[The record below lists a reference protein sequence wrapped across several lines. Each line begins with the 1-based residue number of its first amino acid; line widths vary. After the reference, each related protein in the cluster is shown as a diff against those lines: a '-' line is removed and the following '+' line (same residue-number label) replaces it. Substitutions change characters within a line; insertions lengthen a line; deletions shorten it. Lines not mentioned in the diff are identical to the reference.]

1 MTGPPVVP
9 GGSGGFPPGVGAVP
23 AGPYGAP
30 AVPPVPRELLHRRR
44 SPLTW
49 VTMIVL
55 GLGALVIGILI
66 FLTGGPVATLIT
78 TLLAAISFPLVIL
91 VLFWLDRYE
100 PEPARYRL
108 AAIGWG
114 GVAAVVLSLIAEQL
128 LFALPGTNTFIETA
142 VIAPIV
148 EEAGKGLF
156 LVVVVIFRRAQIH
169 GLLDGLIYGALVGVG
184 FAFVEDILYYLSS
197 LESGALGI
205 TFFLRG
211 IMGPFAHPL
220 FTSAFGIGVG
230 IAVTTRQPALRVLAP
245 ILGYLAAVIMH
256 GIWNGSAF
264 WGGDG
269 FFFTYAVIM
278 LPLLAVVLA
287 VAIWARSREG
297 KMLATALEQ
306 TAAMG
311 WIRPEEIRWVARLS
325 DRMSARAYAKR
336 IGGKQ
341 AAEALH
347 EYQQTMIEIA
357 FLHNRAV
364 HQNPPK
370 DINERM
376 NALLQHAAALRP
388 YVIMP
393 PPPGMPGPGL
403 PAAPPPGWPA
413 TQRPP
418 GS

>member
-1 MTGPPVVP
+1 MTGP
-9 GGSGGFPPGVGAVP
+9 AMVP
-23 AGPYGAP
+23 AGPYGLP
-30 AVPPVPRELLHRRR
+30 VVPPAPPELLRRRR

-49 VTMIVL
+49 VTTIVL
-55 GLGALVIGILI
+55 GLGALVIAILI
-66 FLTGGPVATLIT
+66 LLTGGPVATLIT
-78 TLLAAISFPLVIL
+78 TLLAAISFPLVVL

-114 GVAAVVLSLIAEQL
+114 GVVAITLSLVAEQL
-128 LFALPGTNTFIETA
+128 LFAVPGTTTFIETA
-142 VIAPIV
+142 IIAPIV

-156 LVVVVIFRRAQIH
+156 LVIVVIFRRAQIH

-184 FAFVEDILYYLSS
+184 FAFVEDIVYYLSS
-197 LESGALGI
+197 LQSGALGV

-220 FTSAFGIGVG
+220 FTAALGIGVG
-230 IAVTTRQPALRVLAP
+230 IAVTTRRPLVRVLAP

-256 GIWNGSAF
+256 GIWNGSTF

-269 FFFTYAVIM
+269 FFFAYAAIM

-287 VAIWARSREG
+287 VGIWARSQEG
-297 KMLATALEQ
+297 KMLAAALQQ
-306 TAAMG
+306 TVPLG

-336 IGGKQ
+336 VGGKQ
-341 AAEALH
+341 AAAALRA
-347 EYQQTMIEIA
+347 YQQTMTEIA

-364 HQNPPK
+364 HQQAPR
-370 DINERM
+370 DVNERM

-388 YVIMP
+388 YVLLP
-393 PPPGMPGPGL
+393 PPPSMPGP
-403 PAAPPPGWPA
+403 PVPTTPPPGWSA
-413 TQRPP
+413 TPGPP
-418 GS
+418 GR

>member
-1 MTGPPVVP
+1 MTGPPM
-9 GGSGGFPPGVGAVP
+9 AP
-23 AGPYGAP
+23 AGSPGIGASRPGRRP
-30 AVPPVPRELLHRRR
+30 AVPPPRELLRRRR

-114 GVAAVVLSLIAEQL
+114 GVVAVVLSLVAEGL
-128 LFALPGTNTFIETA
+128 LFTLPGTNTFIETA

-148 EEAGKGLF
+148 EETGKGLF
-156 LVVVVIFRRAQIH
+156 LVVVVVFRRAQIH

-184 FAFVEDILYYLSS
+184 FAFVEDIAYYLSS

-230 IAVTTRQPALRVLAP
+230 IAVTTRLPQLRVLAP
-245 ILGYLAAVIMH
+245 ILGYLGSVVMH
-256 GIWNGSAF
+256 GIWNGSVF

-297 KMLATALEQ
+297 KMLVAALGQ
-306 TAAMG
+306 TAAIG

-357 FLHNRAV
+357 FLHNRAMN
-364 HQNPPK
+364 QNAPR

-376 NALLQHAAALRP
+376 NGLLQHAAALRP

-393 PPPGMPGPGL
+393 PPVIGPGPQL
-403 PAAPPPGWPA
+403 TAPPPPGWSASP
-413 TQRPP
+413 RPP
-418 GS
+418 GT

>member
-1 MTGPPVVP
+1 MTGP
-9 GGSGGFPPGVGAVP
+9 AMVP
-23 AGPYGAP
+23 AGPYGAA
-30 AVPPVPRELLHRRR
+30 AVPAIPPQLLRRRR

-55 GLGALVIGILI
+55 GLGALVIAILI
-66 FLTGGPVATLIT
+66 VLTGGPVASLIT
-78 TLLAAISFPLVIL
+78 TLLAAISFPVLIL

-114 GVAAVVLSLIAEQL
+114 AVVAVTLSVVAEEL
-128 LFALPGTNTFIETA
+128 LFSLPGTNTFTETA
-142 VIAPIV
+142 IIAPIV

-156 LVVVVIFRRAQIH
+156 LVVVVIFRRDQIH
-169 GLLDGLIYGALVGVG
+169 GLLDGLLYGALVGVG
-184 FAFVEDILYYLSS
+184 FAFVEDIVYYLSS
-197 LESGALGI
+197 LDSGALPV

-211 IMGPFAHPL
+211 VMGPFAHPL
-220 FTSAFGIGVG
+220 FTSATGIGIG
-230 IAVTTRQPALRVLAP
+230 IAVTTRRAPLRVLAP
-245 ILGYLAAVIMH
+245 ILGFLAAVIMH
-256 GIWNGSAF
+256 GVWNGSSF

-297 KMLATALEQ
+297 KMLAGALGQ
-306 TAAMG
+306 AAAMG
-311 WIRPEEIRWVARLS
+311 WIRPEEIRWIARLS

-347 EYQQTMIEIA
+347 QYQQTMTQIA

-364 HQNPPK
+364 NQTPPR

-376 NALLQHAAALRP
+376 NALLQRAVTLRP

-393 PPPGMPGPGL
+393 PPPMMPGPPL
-403 PAAPPPGWPA
+403 PAVPPPGWSA
-413 TQRPP
+413 TPRPP
-418 GS
+418 GT